1 MVACVFMVYH
11 TFKRF
16 ADPYIF
22 KRASK
27 LQPSIYFTF
36 PCRTIDTSC
45 FEWRF
50 LHQKTEK
57 TSSFKMTP
65 SFIMLLQYSRRYTEC
80 SGLRIVNFS
89 NGLASLV
96 DLNDLIGLEPFSRPI
111 RLLSLNRSPI
121 QPRNFSISPLSPVSR
136 GCSRLETI
144 KGSER
149 YSRLIRR

>member
-1 MVACVFMVYH
+1 MVACAFMVLH

-65 SFIMLLQYSRRYTEC
+65 SFTMLVQYSRRYTEC
-80 SGLRIVNFS
+80 SGLRVVNFC

-96 DLNDLIGLEPFSRPI
+96 DLNDLIGGEPFSRPT

-121 QPRNFSISPLSPVSR
+121 QPRKFSISPLSPVSR

-149 YSRLIRR
+149 YSHLIRR